1 MTLRSKIALFV
12 VALSVAAVGA
22 ANASAATPPAKLNI
36 TSIGN
41 DRYTLTAD
49 VYTNRLWVS
58 GFDVTFR
65 LWGEDEWYDDL
76 LYTPPCTTF
85 RGTWTSHVACEFTV
99 SGSTLNED
107 WGSDEIYVDARLY
120 DHHTGKLVETAQTNR
135 LYGSWS

>member
-1 MTLRSKIALFV
+1 MALRGRIALSV

-22 ANASAATPPAKLNI
+22 ANAGATNAKLNM

-49 VYTNRLWVS
+49 VNINDYYPYGV
-58 GFDVTFR
+58 DVAFR
-65 LWGEDEWYDDL
+65 LWGDDEWFDDL
-76 LYTPPCTTF
+76 LNSFPGTTF
-85 RGTWTSHVACEFTV
+85 GGYWTGHIVREFTV

-107 WGSDEIYVDARLY
+107 WGADEVYVEARMY
-120 DHHTGKLVETAQTNR
+120 DHRTGNLVKTLQTNR